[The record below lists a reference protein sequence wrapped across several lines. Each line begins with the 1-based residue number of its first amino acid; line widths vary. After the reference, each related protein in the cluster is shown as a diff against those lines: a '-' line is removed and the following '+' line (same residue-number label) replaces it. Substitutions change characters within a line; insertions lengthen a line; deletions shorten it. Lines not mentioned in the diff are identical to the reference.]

1 MRKYQNTRES
11 SYDSSPYRDSS
22 PSIQDTEYTKSVA
35 TSVENLSRV
44 MEATDSSGASSS
56 GNSSVSNASAEPIAL
71 AKTIDNT
78 RALLKKKSFVQ
89 VINNYIKA
97 GIEEGKRQAKK
108 YIRKALSFGVKS
120 GYLIPAG
127 PQGQVIRVSPTLIE
141 SKKSDIESRKRRR
154 RARRGEEDPIADAQK
169 RRRLTPPWDTKNI
182 TRRENTPKPETPP
195 RKRRKTSKNSI
206 QAKKS
211 PRKKTKERI
220 TRQSGKRR
228 TRKEKKDTLIISRL
242 CKNPSNKIDET
253 QKKIKSTRN
262 SYKYDV
268 DMGKEDHRNRRA
280 KSSRSKKGDNENSKE
295 NKPDSSNE
303 DAYNAELSGNEEIN
317 ERMAIVRQK
326 STTSREDA
334 LRNGSGSFG
343 NPGKIVEEKLDA
355 SYEENN
361 ENDTIENLN

>member
-1 MRKYQNTRES
+1 MAPPKGKSKGRLWKKQIIGPRYSYQQRPKRQNIPRRVQTLYQPTTVREMVYRLLNSKHNQGKKQRDPGSGRFHGSMRKYQNTRES

-22 PSIQDTEYTKSVA
+22 PSIQDSEYTKSVA
-35 TSVENLSRV
+35 TSVENLSRM
-44 MEATDSSGASSS
+44 MEATNSSVGSSS
-56 GNSSVSNASAEPIAL
+56 GNSSVSNASVEPIAL

-169 RRRLTPPWDTKNI
+169 WRRLTPAWDTKNI

-211 PRKKTKERI
+211 PRKKTQER
-220 TRQSGKRR
+220 TPRKNRKRRKGKR
-228 TRKEKKDTLIISRL
+228 LVI
-242 CKNPSNKIDET
+242 
-253 QKKIKSTRN
+253 
-262 SYKYDV
+262 
-268 DMGKEDHRNRRA
+268 
-280 KSSRSKKGDNENSKE
+280 
-295 NKPDSSNE
+295 
-303 DAYNAELSGNEEIN
+303 
-317 ERMAIVRQK
+317 
-326 STTSREDA
+326 
-334 LRNGSGSFG
+334 
-343 NPGKIVEEKLDA
+343 
-355 SYEENN
+355 
-361 ENDTIENLN
+361 